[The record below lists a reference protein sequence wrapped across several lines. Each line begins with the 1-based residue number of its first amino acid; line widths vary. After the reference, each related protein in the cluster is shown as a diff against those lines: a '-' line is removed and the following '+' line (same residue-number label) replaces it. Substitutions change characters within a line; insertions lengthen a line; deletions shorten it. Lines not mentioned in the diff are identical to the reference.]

1 MLRFVETVSNSTSGN
16 YNNIA
21 NNNLKNTIRDD
32 NIIFSCLEQQLM
44 KTNNQ
49 RITLSTK
56 QNLLNDTAKTI
67 RNNKYIN
74 SYTYISIVLVKM
86 CMCYLFYFCIYLFSK
101 SKK

>member
-32 NIIFSCLEQQLM
+32 NNIFSCLEQQLM
-44 KTNNQ
+44 KTNN

-56 QNLLNDTAKTI
+56 QNHWK
-67 RNNKYIN
+67 
-74 SYTYISIVLVKM
+74 
-86 CMCYLFYFCIYLFSK
+86 K
-101 SKK
+101 SFEWQQQKQYVTTNI